1 MVPTTISDSAVAI
14 RNHLDT
20 RVAIRAQP
28 NHIAASAQISVM
40 FVCRQV
46 SAATEGE
53 SCRSGLITP
62 KSAGMC
68 A

>member
-1 MVPTTISDSAVAI
+1 MVPTTISDSTVAI
-14 RNHLDT
+14 RSHMDT
-20 RVAIRAQP
+20 RVAIRAKP
-28 NHIAASAQISVM
+28 NHNPASAQISVV
-40 FVCRQV
+40 FVSHQV

-53 SCRSGLITP
+53 SFRSGLITP